1 MDKDFLNKLLATFTA
16 ETKERLTAIS
26 TGLVELEQSASP
38 EREMELV
45 EALFRETHSLKGAAR
60 SVNAAPIE
68 TVGHAMENLLSAMKR
83 REIKQVPEL
92 FDLLHTSV
100 DTIGA
105 LLHSPETGP
114 APTEKERLRELVFR
128 LHQAQRGTFSPQSI
142 PPHPAPRAEQEEPPH
157 GGKATPTHTV
167 RISAGKLDT
176 LLHQTEGMLTAKL
189 AAAQRV
195 EELRALRKDLALWEK
210 EWKKAL
216 PALRHMR
223 RQLQTETAGDSLSG
237 ENGAPVGKL
246 LDFFDRN
253 YALTRESGYR
263 MSRLTKGAEQDL
275 LHLGDMVANLLEDVR
290 EALMLPFS
298 SLLAILPKL
307 VRDLSRDLGKETEL
321 VIEGESIEIDRRVLE
336 EMKDPLVHLVRNC
349 IDHGI
354 ESPGERERQGK
365 PPRGKIT
372 VTVSL
377 VESNR
382 VEVAIADDGGGIDTG
397 RLREAAVKLGLATP
411 EGPDQAS
418 EQDTIALIFAS
429 GISTSPI
436 IDDISGRGLGLAI
449 VREKVERLGGAIAVD
464 TEKGR
469 GTAFRITLPLTL
481 STFRGVLVQAAGRL
495 FVLPTTDVERVARK
509 ERTAFATVEN
519 RETIEL
525 DGHTLSYVRL
535 DDVLELPREERAD
548 NGKDLLSFFVLPT
561 GQGGIA
567 FGVDQVAGEQEVM
580 VKGLGPQLRR
590 VRNIAGATVL
600 GSGKVVPILNSSDL
614 VKSAVRLAATGG
626 PSSRQA
632 VTEEA
637 PSQAILVVE
646 DSITARTLLK
656 NILESAG
663 YRVKTAVDG
672 VDALTLL
679 GTEEFDMVVSD
690 VDMPRMNGFELTGR
704 IRASRN
710 LTDLPVVLVTSLD
723 SREDRERGVDAG
735 ANAYI
740 VKSSFDQSNLLDA
753 IRRLI

>member
-16 ETKERLTAIS
+16 ETKERLAAIS

-60 SVNAAPIE
+60 SVNSASIE

-105 LLHSPETGP
+105 LLPSLEAGPSPG
-114 APTEKERLRELVFR
+114 EKERLRELVLR
-128 LHQAQRGTFSPQSI
+128 LHQAQRGTFSSPS
-142 PPHPAPRAEQEEPPH
+142 PTPHPAPRAEQEESPH
-157 GGKATPTHTV
+157 GGKAAAEQTV

-195 EELRALRKDLALWEK
+195 EELRALRKDLATWEK
-210 EWKKAL
+210 EWKKTL
-216 PALRHMR
+216 PALRRMR
-223 RQLQTETAGDSLSG
+223 RQLKTGTAGESPAG
-237 ENGAPVGKL
+237 EHDVPVGKL
-246 LDFFDRN
+246 LDFLDRN

-275 LHLGDMVANLLEDVR
+275 LHLGDMVANLLDDVR

-321 VIEGESIEIDRRVLE
+321 LIEGESIEIDRRVLE

-365 PPRGKIT
+365 PQRGKIT

-382 VEVAIADDGGGIDTG
+382 VEVVIADDGGGIDTG
-397 RLREAAVKLGLATP
+397 RLREAAAKLGLATP
-411 EGPDQAS
+411 EGPDQAG
-418 EQDTIALIFAS
+418 EQDPISLIFAS

-449 VREKVERLGGAIAVD
+449 VREKVERLGGAIAVE

-525 DGHTLSYVRL
+525 DGRTLSYVRL
-535 DDVLELPREERAD
+535 DDVLELPRDERAD
-548 NGKDLLSFFVLPT
+548 NGKDHLSFFVLPT

-580 VKGLGPQLRR
+580 IKGLGPQLRR

-626 PSSRQA
+626 SSSRQA
-632 VTEEA
+632 VMEES
-637 PSQAILVVE
+637 PPQAILVVE

-679 GTEEFDMVVSD
+679 GTEDFDMVVSD

-753 IRRLI
+753 VRRLI

>member
-45 EALFRETHSLKGAAR
+45 ETLFRETHSLKGAAR

-105 LLHSPETGP
+105 LLPSLETGP
-114 APTEKERLRELVFR
+114 SPGEKERLRELVFR
-128 LHQAQRGTFSPQSI
+128 LHQAQRGTFSPHAI
-142 PPHPAPRAEQEEPPH
+142 PPHPAPRPEQEEPPH

-176 LLHQTEGMLTAKL
+176 LLHQTEEMLTAKL

-210 EWKKAL
+210 EWKKAR
-216 PALRHMR
+216 PALRRMR
-223 RQLQTETAGDSLSG
+223 RQLQTETAGESPAG
-237 ENGAPVGKL
+237 EHDAPVRKL
-246 LDFFDRN
+246 LDFLDRN

-365 PPRGKIT
+365 PPRGKIA
-372 VTVSL
+372 VAVSL

-382 VEVAIADDGGGIDTG
+382 VEVVIADDGGGIDTD

-411 EGPDQAS
+411 GSPDQTG
-418 EQDTIALIFAS
+418 EQDTISLIFAS

-449 VREKVERLGGAIAVD
+449 VREKVERLGGAIAVE

-525 DGHTLSYVRL
+525 DGRTLSYVRL
-535 DDVLELPREERAD
+535 DDVLELPHEERAD
-548 NGKDLLSFFVLPT
+548 NDNHLSFFVLPT

-626 PSSRQA
+626 SSSRQA
-632 VTEEA
+632 VMEEA

-679 GTEEFDMVVSD
+679 GTEDFDMVVSD

-704 IRASRN
+704 IRASRH